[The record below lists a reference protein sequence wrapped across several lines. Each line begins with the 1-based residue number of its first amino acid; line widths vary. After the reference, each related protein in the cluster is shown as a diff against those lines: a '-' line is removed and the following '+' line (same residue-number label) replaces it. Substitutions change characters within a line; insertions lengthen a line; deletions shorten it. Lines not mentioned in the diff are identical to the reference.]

1 MSSRNH
7 HISLTEVSKIKKI
20 YQEQFKQVSNLNNQQ
35 LQKLHNKLDLIST
48 DTNNTYLKQI
58 LESVITSED
67 FYYPQD
73 KDWKKLGQLSPKV
86 FSDISQVF
94 SNYQIIKDNQ
104 ILFGMP
110 VPNYYPQFLLK
121 KKDQLYFIKKIQL
134 PDFYLNKIYFDDF
147 VEGTQ
152 ILYQGSD
159 LDLTF
164 KIEEKLICQIKN
176 TKYLIIIY
184 QYQEGTIL
192 YEWLKNHT
200 LPANAYQ
207 KINQLLQ
214 KGIKHN
220 IITGQINT
228 YNLVILKNQKSQPF
242 KLLDLGFDCQ
252 YISSMVDQKVKQL
265 KSAISFYQDKSYLNK
280 LIIDKIIKEK
290 IITLD

>member
-1 MSSRNH
+1 MSSRDH

-20 YQEQFKQVSNLNNQQ
+20 YQQQFKEVSNLNNQQ
-35 LQKLHNKLDLIST
+35 LQKLHNKLDLISS
-48 DTNNTYLKQI
+48 DTNTTYLKQI

-67 FYYPQD
+67 FYYPQA

-192 YEWLKNHT
+192 YEWLKNNT

-207 KINQLLQ
+207 KINKLLQ
-214 KGIKHN
+214 IGIGSR
-220 IITGQINT
+220 II
-228 YNLVILKNQKSQPF
+228 LCQPMLT
-242 KLLDLGFDCQ
+242 KR
-252 YISSMVDQKVKQL
+252 
-265 KSAISFYQDKSYLNK
+265 
-280 LIIDKIIKEK
+280 
-290 IITLD
+290 